1 MRYAILTL
9 ALFFCGCPNPSSTGQ
24 QARLDLKI
32 DQPDQAPTAGATR
45 QLTLQFGGQGQA
57 MLGAMIDKQNPPT
70 TWHADP
76 ADAACAGSGASFA
89 LDTSRVVRYSYRSA
103 PAVVEAGS
111 VRAPPGQACTEAVG
125 AVR

>member
-9 ALFFCGCPNPSSTGQ
+9 ALFFCGCPNPSQPGQ

-32 DQPDQAPTAGATR
+32 DQPDQAPSAGATR

-76 ADAACAGSGASFA
+76 ADAVTFDPQTAQVQFTKPGTVKIWATYTQDGKQLQSNA
-89 LDTSRVVRYSYRSA
+89 LTLKVT
-103 PAVVEAGS
+103 PKK
-111 VRAPPGQACTEAVG
+111 
-125 AVR
+125 